1 VAEDDVQPEGN
12 GTAVAPVV
20 VPMKACVLPEGA
32 PAPATWPELLMLNI
46 ITLCH
51 PEGDWTAVTVYMEEA
66 KAVVEAKNARKA
78 VLRIAK
84 L

>member
-1 VAEDDVQPEGN
+1 
-12 GTAVAPVV
+12 
-20 VPMKACVLPEGA
+20 
-32 PAPATWPELLMLNI
+32 MLNI